1 MWREPQVSLQN
12 EEPVM
17 CTPFPCGARKRKGC
31 MAVLGR
37 QDLQKPGQWD
47 DFSAL
52 GIASELVKELLKLT
66 EPVAGSVFWAI
77 FCVDQR

>member
-1 MWREPQVSLQN
+1 
-12 EEPVM
+12 
-17 CTPFPCGARKRKGC
+17 